1 MIYPKFYYF
10 RSHDHCTQ
18 INNMTRRII
27 IYCLFILSIIFF
39 ILGITQ
45 PFMTFKISLS
55 FLTGGGGGLFG
66 GLLSSATSQMD
77 KTIQYNIL
85 QAISNLLKNDQYFVA
100 ILIGFFGLLIP
111 IFKSILFLILSLANQ
126 DSRRWHNAL
135 SIIGKFA
142 MADVFCVGIFIA
154 FLYAKFQDKV
164 LNVSLEKGY
173 YYFVIYCFLSLLAST
188 LTSYKSKATE

>member
-1 MIYPKFYYF
+1 MARK
-10 RSHDHCTQ
+10 
-18 INNMTRRII
+18 II
-27 IYCLFILSIIFF
+27 IYCIFALSIVFF

-85 QAISNLLKNDQYFVA
+85 QAISNLIKNGQYFVA
-100 ILIGFFGLLIP
+100 ILISFFGLIIP
-111 IFKSILFLILSLANQ
+111 IFKSIFFLILSFVNPK
-126 DSRRWHNAL
+126 SRKWYNAL

-142 MADVFCVGIFIA
+142 MADVFCVGVFVA

-164 LNVSLEKGY
+164 LNVSLESGY

-188 LTSYKSKATE
+188 LAAYKSKPIE